1 MYSYYCFDTAIFLMG
16 KGSLME
22 NDKKTLEQML
32 IEFAGRP
39 TSSNA
44 ARNYSVFMEHWEQ
57 IQEAHRKGWSY
68 LMIWKTLTSEG
79 IFTFSYPAFTS
90 YIRKLENR
98 QAGYVPGKRK
108 ARNESPQS
116 SPAIERIGAEQQRNQ
131 SPNRVDMPV
140 FGQNLPPRDPKKF

>member
-1 MYSYYCFDTAIFLMG
+1 MDS
-16 KGSLME
+16 K
-22 NDKKTLEQML
+22 KKTLEQML

-57 IQEAHRKGWSY
+57 IQEVHRKGWSY

-90 YIRKLENR
+90 YIRKLESR
-98 QAGYVPGKRK
+98 QAGYVPKK
-108 ARNESPQS
+108 QKSRNELPQTN
-116 SPAIERIGAEQQRNQ
+116 PAIKRIGAGQYNS
-131 SPNRVDMPV
+131 SPTRIDMPV
-140 FGQNLPPRDPKKF
+140 FGQNVPPRDPKKF